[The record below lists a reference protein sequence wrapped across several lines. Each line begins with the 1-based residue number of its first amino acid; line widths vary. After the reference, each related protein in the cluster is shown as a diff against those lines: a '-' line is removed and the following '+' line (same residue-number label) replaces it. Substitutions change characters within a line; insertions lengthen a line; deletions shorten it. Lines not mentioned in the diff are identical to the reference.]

1 MCRIAGL
8 VDFTKGLDSQQLEE
22 ITLHIRDSMAHGG
35 PDDAGIYV
43 DKEKGVAL
51 AHRRLSILDLSS
63 LGHQPMSTEG
73 GEVAITYNGEIYN
86 FREIKQD
93 LLNKGYK
100 FRSNTDTEV
109 IIKAY
114 LEWGEN
120 TFHKLSGM
128 FAFCLYDKNRK
139 VIYLVRDHAGIKP
152 LYYHLSSEKHLLF
165 ASEVKTFKT
174 FDKGWEVNRDWNIYF
189 LIFGH
194 IPEPFTTLKNVYM
207 LPKGSFLKVDLQ
219 NNNYQVE
226 EYTSFTFS
234 NTISNHDNAVKGVR
248 EIFTKAVNRHL
259 ISDAPIGVFLSG
271 GIDSSLVAIV
281 ASRFMGENLRTLSI
295 IFNEKDY
302 TEEKYQKIV
311 HDRIKSQH
319 STKIVTQNDFINNL
333 GDIFSAMD
341 QPTVDGINTYFISQ
355 CAKEQGLKTVLS
367 GIGGDELFGG
377 YPSFSR
383 IDKFWSLKS
392 WKRKKLFRLFEYID
406 NDRLKRL
413 SFLSIKN
420 PLAYYLLFRGFFPL
434 NFIMDYLGVDRMD
447 IERALE
453 KVYLNDKIE
462 MGSKNFVSYL
472 ETDLYMKNQLLKDAD
487 FFSMW
492 HSLEIRVPFL
502 DKELMNTVFSISEA
516 IKFHTGQTKYLIT
529 KAFEDILPKEI
540 IFREKAG
547 FSFPFQIWMRN
558 NLHNLSNF
566 IPNQNKKITKK
577 VLGKF
582 GNGKL
587 HWSRFWALA
596 VMGVKS
602 N

>member
-8 VDFTKGLDSQQLEE
+8 VDFNKGLDRQQLEE
-22 ITLHIRDSMAHGG
+22 LTFHIRDSMAHGG

-73 GEVAITYNGEIYN
+73 GEITITYNGEIYN
-86 FREIKQD
+86 FQEIRQD
-93 LLNKGYK
+93 LLNRGYK

-152 LYYHLSSEKHLLF
+152 LYYHLSSEKYLLF

-174 FDKGWEVNRDWNIYF
+174 FDEGWEVNRDWNIYF

-219 NNNYQVE
+219 NNNYQIE

-234 NTISNHDNAVKGVR
+234 NTINNHDNAVKSVK

-311 HDRIKSQH
+311 HDKIRSKH

-355 CAKEQGLKTVLS
+355 CAKEQGLKAVLS

-383 IDKFWSLKS
+383 IDNFWIFKS

-406 NDRLKRL
+406 NDRLKRI

-434 NFIMDYLGVDRMD
+434 NFIMDYLGVDRTD

-453 KVYLNDKIE
+453 KVYLNDKSA

-472 ETDLYMKNQLLKDAD
+472 ETDLYMKNQLLKDTD

-516 IKFHTGQTKYLIT
+516 IKFHTGQAKYLIT

-547 FSFPFQIWMRN
+547 FSFPFQIWMKN
-558 NLHNLSNF
+558 NLHNLSDF

-577 VLGKF
+577 VLDKF

>member
-8 VDFTKGLDSQQLEE
+8 VDFNKGLDRQQLEE
-22 ITLHIRDSMAHGG
+22 LTLHIRDSMAHGG

-73 GEVAITYNGEIYN
+73 GEITITYNGEIYN
-86 FREIKQD
+86 FQEIKQD

-152 LYYHLSSEKHLLF
+152 LYYHLSSEKYLLF

-219 NNNYQVE
+219 NNNYQIE

-234 NTISNHDNAVKGVR
+234 NTINNHDNAVKSVK

-311 HDRIKSQH
+311 HDKIKSKH

-355 CAKEQGLKTVLS
+355 CAKEQGLKAVLS

-383 IDKFWSLKS
+383 IDNFWIFKS

-406 NDRLKRL
+406 NDRLKRI

-420 PLAYYLLFRGFFPL
+420 PLAYYLLFRGFFTL
-434 NFIMDYLGVDRMD
+434 NFIMDYLGVDRTD

-453 KVYLNDKIE
+453 KVYLNDKSA

-472 ETDLYMKNQLLKDAD
+472 ETDLYMKNQLLKDTD

-516 IKFHTGQTKYLIT
+516 IKFHTGQPKYLIT

-547 FSFPFQIWMRN
+547 FSFPFQIWMKN

-577 VLGKF
+577 VLDKF

-587 HWSRFWALA
+587 HWSRFWALV

>member
-8 VDFTKGLDSQQLEE
+8 VDFNKIFNSQQLEKL
-22 ITLHIRDSMAHGG
+22 TLAIRDSMAHGG
-35 PDDAGIYV
+35 PDDAGIYM

-51 AHRRLSILDLSS
+51 GHRRLSIIDLSP
-63 LGHQPMSTEG
+63 LGHQPMGTEG
-73 GEVAITYNGEIYN
+73 GEVVITYNGEIYN
-86 FREIKQD
+86 FQEIKQD
-93 LLNKGYK
+93 LLRKGYK

-114 LEWGEN
+114 QEWGEN
-120 TFHKLSGM
+120 AFSKLLGM
-128 FAFCLYDKNRK
+128 FAFCLYDQNRK

-152 LYYHLSSEKHLLF
+152 LYYHVSSEKYLLF
-165 ASEVKTFKT
+165 ASEVKTFKA

-207 LPKGSFLKVDLQ
+207 LPKGSFLKFDLQ
-219 NNNYQVE
+219 NNNYQIE

-234 NTISNHDNAVKGVR
+234 NTINNHDNAVKDVR

-259 ISDAPIGVFLSG
+259 ISNAPIGVFLSG
-271 GIDSSLVAIV
+271 GIDSSLIAIV
-281 ASRFMGENLRTLSI
+281 ASGFMGENLRTLSI

-311 HDRIKSQH
+311 HDKIKSKH

-355 CAKEQGLKTVLS
+355 CAKEQGLKAVLS

-383 IDKFWSLKS
+383 IDKFWIFKS
-392 WKRKKLFRLFEYID
+392 WKRKKLFRLFEYLD

-413 SFLSIKN
+413 SFLSIEN
-420 PLAYYLLFRGFFPL
+420 PLAYYLLFRGFFSF
-434 NFIMDYLGVDRMD
+434 NFVMDYLDADRTE

-453 KVYLNDKIE
+453 KVYLNNKSE

-502 DKELMNTVFSISEA
+502 DKKLMDTVFSINES
-516 IKFHTGQTKYLIT
+516 IKFHTGQPKYLIT

-540 IFREKAG
+540 VSREKAG

-558 NLHNLSNF
+558 NLYNLSNF
-566 IPNQNKKITKK
+566 IPNQNKKIAKK
-577 VLGKF
+577 VLDKF

-587 HWSRFWALA
+587 HWSRLWALV
-596 VMGVKS
+596 VMGVK
-602 N
+602 NN